1 MRGLRFMKTPVAAND
16 NRKPA
21 RLLSFIDLSEKRG
34 IDFSRRHLQRLEDS
48 KQFPQRVAL
57 GANKIGWVESEIDDW
72 LAEKIED
79 RAA

>member
-1 MRGLRFMKTPVAAND
+1 MKTPVAAND